1 MENVKEKMDI
11 YFDKNAPSIVVE
23 IKEYRDGYLNI
34 RNRGGKIR
42 AFTEITKENV
52 GNCKDLINLVD
63 ELRHLDGVRG
73 GVAVSE
79 SEYMATTVL
88 QEILLLPKLSIAM

>member
-11 YFDKNAPSIVVE
+11 YFDKSAPSIVVE

-34 RNRGGKIR
+34 RNRGREDKGIYRDYKR
-42 AFTEITKENV
+42 NA

-88 QEILLLPKLSIAM
+88 KEEYSSYPSYL